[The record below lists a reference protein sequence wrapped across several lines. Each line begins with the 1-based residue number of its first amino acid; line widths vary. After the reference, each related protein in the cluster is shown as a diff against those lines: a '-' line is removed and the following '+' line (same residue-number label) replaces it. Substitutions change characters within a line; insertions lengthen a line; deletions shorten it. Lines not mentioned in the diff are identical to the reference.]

1 MIEDPSSKD
10 DTASRRSPLTSSIG
24 KVEATDTAFFCGVI
38 IPRPARL
45 FARLIFFGPLLIAFG
60 GLVSLSD
67 RRLRLATGRKAAP
80 VKAGA
85 RA

>member
-1 MIEDPSSKD
+1 M
-10 DTASRRSPLTSSIG
+10 RRSLRQVAIEREGASDLYVVFGERREGAKPSWLIRAYFNPL
-24 KVEATDTAFFCGVI
+24 
-38 IPRPARL
+38 
-45 FARLIFFGPLLIAFG
+45 ARLIFFGPLLIALG

-67 RRLRLATGRKAAP
+67 RRLRLATGRKAAD